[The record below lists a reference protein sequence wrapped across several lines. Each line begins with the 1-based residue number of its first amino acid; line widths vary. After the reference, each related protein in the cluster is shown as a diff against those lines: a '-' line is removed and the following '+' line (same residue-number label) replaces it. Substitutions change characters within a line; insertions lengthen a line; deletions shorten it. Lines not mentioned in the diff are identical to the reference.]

1 LTSPHATLTLRKI
14 PEGTQIKVDLP
25 PNPKLAPGVRL
36 WLSVLAYKLGNLWRR
51 LVLPKK
57 IENWHLTSLPA
68 GWSSMPGTD
77 EAPSFDTG
85 KAKANDNPES
95 TCTSGTHKLSR
106 PTTKETKRSII
117 MTTVSDVNV
126 SEINA
131 RRR

>member
-1 LTSPHATLTLRKI
+1 MKRLFKLLPCLMVGSCALSAGPIFYTS
-14 PEGTQIKVDLP
+14 
-25 PNPKLAPGVRL
+25 
-36 WLSVLAYKLGNLWRR
+36 
-51 LVLPKK
+51 
-57 IENWHLTSLPA
+57 LTSLPA
-68 GWSSMPGTD
+68 GWSSMPGTG

-117 MTTVSDVNV
+117 MTTVSDVDV